1 MCATRVGGLLPRT
14 EACPTLLG
22 MHLINIRSTPTN
34 SSAPPCKD
42 LHPFARRGDLRAGGG
57 TCILAGAVLVEI
69 LACEQGARVH
79 ACMCFKGGTG
89 RHCHAVCHGAAQ
101 RERHSCSI
109 APRLTALLGG
119 LQQRSCRQRDSGM
132 PRVGRQRVAGVEGW
146 GCRQHLAA
154 ACLSLACINIH
165 AAKCAMQVP
174 RPQTTRQPPLG
185 SGGAARASLTV
196 IQDVQVREPSLR
208 AH

>member
-1 MCATRVGGLLPRT
+1 M
-14 EACPTLLG
+14 G

-79 ACMCFKGGTG
+79 ACMRFKGGTG

-109 APRLTALLGG
+109 APPPHRTSGRPPATRLQAE
-119 LQQRSCRQRDSGM
+119 RQRNATGWAATCGGRRRMGM
-132 PRVGRQRVAGVEGW
+132 PPSLSGSLLVAGVHQHSCSEVHHAGAQAPNNAAAAPWKW
-146 GCRQHLAA
+146 GCRARVAHG
-154 ACLSLACINIH
+154 H
-165 AAKCAMQVP
+165 
-174 RPQTTRQPPLG
+174 
-185 SGGAARASLTV
+185 SGCPG
-196 IQDVQVREPSLR
+196 
-208 AH
+208 